1 MNANELATKLSNV
14 GWDKP
19 FASWEMLD
27 EAATMLRQQQT
38 KIEALKK
45 EAALQRLSDFTQEV
59 DNEPVALKV
68 SKGEICYLSNEDDQS
83 YGMWCPI
90 NYDTNHG
97 FPEGTKFYTHPAKT
111 LTDEEIESWIT
122 EWAKDLYGTLY
133 VEPTDHQRT
142 MAIKMARA
150 ILKKASE
157 K

>member
-1 MNANELATKLSNV
+1 MKHRKFTKQQEKDMKEIVDFYMQYVTGEHYSIRESLEYFWKCMSDYTIEDYLEVAREGKANMNNK
-14 GWDKP
+14 
-19 FASWEMLD
+19 
-27 EAATMLRQQQT
+27 
-38 KIEALKK
+38 
-45 EAALQRLSDFTQEV
+45 
-59 DNEPVALKV
+59 PVAYAMFRD
-68 SKGEICYLSNEDDQS
+68 GEY
-83 YGMWCPI
+83 
-90 NYDTNHG
+90 YDAI
-97 FPEGTKFYTHPAKT
+97 HPDEQAKTVGEYDIPLYIHQAKT